1 MVWNLISF
9 LRFVITPESVLL
21 LDPGLS
27 DSFEYTMLF
36 RLLKHWL
43 HVVAPDM
50 LRGF

>member
-9 LRFVITPESVLL
+9 LRFVITPESVLF

-36 RLLKHWL
+36 RLLKRWL
-43 HVVAPDM
+43 HVVMPDL